1 MSIFGNNSFSLV
13 MNYYNQSPSEI
24 ASKSEIEEI
33 NHPQNDLNLSSV
45 KDSTIIYQ
53 NYFLENIPKA
63 DPSQEILNYILEIMK
78 REDKMDLN
86 EKYICSIYLA
96 MNRHLL
102 TKEIKEDILEE
113 EFHLVLINWLVEE
126 RYLVE
131 DEINENKNNI
141 NSFIIY
147 IGLLINIISLFE
159 ILPIKAGDLS
169 EFKFYK
175 KLFKINKFVK
185 LNINLIINI
194 SLSFFIKKIESIL
207 KKWDTQLDCLYL
219 AKKIEKF
226 LKNKQ
231 KLFLGKKIKRNI
243 DDKEDKDRED
253 TETDSAS
260 DRGESFNENNNQSR
274 LGGLFIKNKNN
285 INKNKKVNFD
295 LENNKIIF
303 FDKEENVS
311 NLLAF

>member
-207 KKWDTQLDCLYL
+207 KKWYTKLD
-219 AKKIEKF
+219 
-226 LKNKQ
+226 
-231 KLFLGKKIKRNI
+231 
-243 DDKEDKDRED
+243 
-253 TETDSAS
+253 
-260 DRGESFNENNNQSR
+260 
-274 LGGLFIKNKNN
+274 
-285 INKNKKVNFD
+285 
-295 LENNKIIF
+295 
-303 FDKEENVS
+303 
-311 NLLAF
+311 

>member
-1 MSIFGNNSFSLV
+1 
-13 MNYYNQSPSEI
+13 
-24 ASKSEIEEI
+24 
-33 NHPQNDLNLSSV
+33 
-45 KDSTIIYQ
+45 
-53 NYFLENIPKA
+53 
-63 DPSQEILNYILEIMK
+63 MK

-219 AKKIEKF
+219 AKKLDKF

-231 KLFLGKKIKRNI
+231 KLFLGKKTKRNI

-311 NLLAF
+311 NLFAF